1 MWQIGLQVFAE
12 FGSITESNVVYDRE
26 TGRSRGFG
34 FVAYSEEPSADAA
47 LKAMDQAEI
56 GGRTINVKFAKMREA
71 RQSFNRN

>member
-1 MWQIGLQVFAE
+1 M
-12 FGSITESNVVYDRE
+12 YDRE

-34 FVAYSEEPSADAA
+34 FVAYSEEGSADKA

-71 RQSFNRN
+71 RSSFKRP